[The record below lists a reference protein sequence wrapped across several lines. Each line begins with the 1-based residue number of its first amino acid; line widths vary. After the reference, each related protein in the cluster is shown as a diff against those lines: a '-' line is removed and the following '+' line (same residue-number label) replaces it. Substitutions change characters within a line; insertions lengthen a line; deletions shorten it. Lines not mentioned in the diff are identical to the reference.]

1 MSEVHGEL
9 IKEKRKASRLT
20 QKQLAQG
27 ICKQA
32 TISNIENKNYCFS
45 AKILTLICQRLN
57 ISLQDVLIVSEDS
70 NIKSKLDQIGQL
82 CKLNQNHEANH
93 LLNQIDEAV
102 ITDTETQIKYLYYKA
117 GLAFLVDQNLDSAF
131 FYYSQ
136 VLANTDKDDLY
147 ALLSKLGIAIIY
159 TEKGETNFAQSYF
172 ESLVDTVNNENK
184 KLLDYNKIYYNA
196 AKFFSS
202 KTNYQYAL
210 TLCNQGIELNQAHNS
225 TELLE
230 QLLYEHAYNA
240 MKLND
245 PKYLNFYYE
254 AAQIAK
260 FRNNQHIIQTIEKN
274 LQCSIDQLS
283 VIITS

>member
-9 IKEKRKASRLT
+9 IKEKRKTLGLT
-20 QKQLAQG
+20 QKQLAQD

-57 ISLQDVLIVSEDS
+57 IPLQDVLIISEDS
-70 NIKSKLDQIGQL
+70 NIKAKLDQIEQL
-82 CKLNQNHEANH
+82 CKLNQNSEAIH
-93 LLNQIDEAV
+93 LLNQIDMNA
-102 ITDTETQIKYLYYKA
+102 ITDSETRTKYLYYKA
-117 GLAFLVDQNLDSAF
+117 GLTFLVEQNPDSAF
-131 FYYSQ
+131 FYYNQ
-136 VLANTDKDDLY
+136 VLANTNKDDLY

-172 ESLVDTVNNENK
+172 ESLIDTVNNENK
-184 KLLDYNKIYYNA
+184 ELLDYNKIYYNA

-210 TLCNQGIELNQAHNS
+210 TLCNQGIELNQIHNS

-230 QLLYEHAYNA
+230 QLLYERAYNA
-240 MKLND
+240 MKSND
-245 PKYLNFYYE
+245 PKYLNFFYE

-283 VIITS
+283 VIIIS